1 MFDDNNGE
9 KALHSMNITRVS
21 LDRWHSGDRWIRYSR
36 DRERCVA
43 GAVAVA
49 TLRHPKA

>member
-1 MFDDNNGE
+1 MFDDNNGG
-9 KALHSMNITRVS
+9 KALHSVNITRVS
-21 LDRWHSGDRWIRYSR
+21 LDKVGGDRWIRYSR

-43 GAVAVA
+43 GAVA

>member
-9 KALHSMNITRVS
+9 KATRVS
-21 LDRWHSGDRWIRYSR
+21 FDRWIRYSR

-43 GAVAVA
+43 GAVA
-49 TLRHPKA
+49 TLHPKA